1 MRDWSQ
7 KEWQDKGGKDHW
19 RTSKS
24 KVRKFLVM
32 GLRVME
38 SEGTFS
44 GLSPQVKDNI

>member
-1 MRDWSQ
+1 MAGQGR
-7 KEWQDKGGKDHW
+7 KG
-19 RTSKS
+19 SLENKS

-38 SEGTFS
+38 REDTFS